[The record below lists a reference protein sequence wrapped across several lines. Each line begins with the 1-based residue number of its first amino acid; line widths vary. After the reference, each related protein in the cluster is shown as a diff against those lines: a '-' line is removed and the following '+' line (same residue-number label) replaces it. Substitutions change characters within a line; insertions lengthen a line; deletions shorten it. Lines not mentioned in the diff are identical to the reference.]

1 MKYAGAS
8 FARDKVDYRVA
19 METREGTYTYKG
31 SNGSGNGLIDTQ
43 TDVGGWPEYKG
54 EASNDSDGDGMPDWF
69 ETQFGL
75 NKTSASDASAKS
87 LDKHGRYT
95 NIEMYFHYL
104 VRETV
109 GKGNEKGNYTN
120 L

>member
-1 MKYAGAS
+1 MILSLIITLAIGCLCGFLAGKL
-8 FARDKVDYRVA
+8 FR
-19 METREGTYTYKG
+19 
-31 SNGSGNGLIDTQ
+31 GSGNGLIDTQ

-75 NKTSASDASAKS
+75 NKTSASDASAKT

-109 GKGNEKGNYTN
+109 GQGNEKGNYTN